1 MRRFL
6 CATVGEELFAKIR
19 TSQSQPHH
27 PHHVSALAFNVCLV
41 VLALAAAVAFVLIT
55 RNHLYVYSYS
65 AEGARTIAARVE
77 RLNASLIP
85 LEFDRQQQWD
95 DLVANELMAHDVAAA
110 RGMLLSAPGMLSP
123 QDVAELNRRAPP
135 GSSDAQVER
144 AALELLTPG
153 TRARYEATVPLL
165 ARSSSGALP
174 PQVATDP
181 GALLGSQQDFET
193 IARAIMLDP
202 DSEPMQLIITG
213 LHMGMG
219 GGLTPRMTEGAAVL
233 MTAARRDDYPQNFGL
248 QMQSLIDSSLHT
260 ENFRRVAMTRAQ
272 GDDAGV
278 FAISAP
284 AFSATLDASRLEAL
298 KGALD
303 KIGAMSAAA
312 SRNGA
317 VALLAH
323 AQSLRDI
330 PRLLLIAQASRDRA
344 AAAAKRLP
352 RDGRLLTAAHGDL
365 KMTRDLAIAFTVA
378 GFALLGAILSAF
390 LVVFRIVRRIIAR
403 TRDDDYAGEL
413 VDLGGVRGL

>member
-1 MRRFL
+1 MKH
-6 CATVGEELFAKIR
+6 ANIR
-19 TSQSQPHH
+19 TQQSHAPHH

-41 VLALAAAVAFVLIT
+41 VLALAAAIAFLLIT
-55 RNHLYVYSYS
+55 RDHLYVYSYS
-65 AEGARTIAARVE
+65 PEGARAIAARVE

-110 RGMLLSAPGMLSP
+110 RGMLLSAPGMLSG
-123 QDVAELNRRAPP
+123 QDVGELNRLAPP

-144 AALELLTPG
+144 AAIELLTPG
-153 TRARYEATVPLL
+153 TRARYESTVPLL
-165 ARSSSGALP
+165 ARSSNGALP
-174 PQVATDP
+174 PQVVSDP
-181 GALLGSQQDFET
+181 GALLGTQQDFET
-193 IARAIMLDP
+193 IARSIMLDP

-213 LHMGMG
+213 LHLGLG

-233 MTAARRDDYPQNFGL
+233 MTAARREDYPQNFGV
-248 QMQSLIDSSLHT
+248 QMQALVDATLNT
-260 ENFRRVAMTRAQ
+260 EDFRRVAMTRAQ

-278 FAISAP
+278 FTISAP
-284 AFSATLDASRLEAL
+284 AFQAALDANRLEAL
-298 KGALD
+298 KSALD
-303 KIGAMSAAA
+303 RIGAMSASA

-317 VALLAH
+317 VALLTH

-330 PRLLLIAQASRDRA
+330 PRLLLIAQSSRDRA

-365 KMTRDLAIAFTVA
+365 KMTRDLALSLTVA
-378 GFALLGAILSAF
+378 ALALLGALVSAT
-390 LVVFRIVRRIIAR
+390 LVVLRIVRRIIAR
-403 TRDDDYAGEL
+403 MRDDDYAGEL